1 MTTSVTSVNHVC
13 SRTPNTSSV
22 TALAFESDVPV
33 QFAVLRRRKAI
44 LILFGF
50 ALQVA
55 APHYLR
61 DSCSGAV
68 HSSLKTEQF
77 TPQSVKDT
85 ITFRSNSDNG

>member
-22 TALAFESDVPV
+22 TALAFESDVRSIGV
-33 QFAVLRRRKAI
+33 SRKRKAI

-55 APHYLR
+55 EPHYLR
-61 DSCSGAV
+61 HSCSGAV
-68 HSSLKTEQF
+68 QSSLKTEQF
-77 TPQSVKDT
+77 TQQSFRRHHYIPQKL
-85 ITFRSNSDNG
+85 